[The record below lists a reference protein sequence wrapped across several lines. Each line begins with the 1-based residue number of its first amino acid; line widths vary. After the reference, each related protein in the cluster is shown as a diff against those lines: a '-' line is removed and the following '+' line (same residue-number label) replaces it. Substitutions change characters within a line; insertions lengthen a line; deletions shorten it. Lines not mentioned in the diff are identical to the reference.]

1 MNYSFLIELYHVLT
15 VPLSKATRNEP
26 IGSKTENCR
35 DVIEFYAFAKFS
47 TFPITSLG
55 FPWTSTFRDPK
66 NTEPRDVPI
75 AKLMPFGLNTADV
88 SSSY

>member
-55 FPWTSTFRDPK
+55 FP
-66 NTEPRDVPI
+66 
-75 AKLMPFGLNTADV
+75 
-88 SSSY
+88 